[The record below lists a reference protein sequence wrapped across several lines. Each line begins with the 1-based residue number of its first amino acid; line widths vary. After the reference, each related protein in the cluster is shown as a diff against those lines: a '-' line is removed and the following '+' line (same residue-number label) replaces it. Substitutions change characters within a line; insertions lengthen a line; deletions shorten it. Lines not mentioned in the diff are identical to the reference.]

1 MTIISKQLI
10 QDLLSNCKSYEDW
23 QNHIHEKWKLFL
35 EKWPLFDLPQKLST
49 AESLKEFLETIDNT
63 VLEFGLTTHLEKGG
77 CAIDLQKNKDAQHL
91 IVEVAKKAADGSYKV
106 ARSKS
111 LNPEQFSTYRI
122 CILYQPLEK
131 AYLVPVCSNQDAERL
146 AKSSSQSTSYN
157 SLASLNKSASKNW
170 AATMYR
176 YFADTLPV
184 WTDLELESREYDL
197 AVALKVLR
205 ARKNV
210 VLQGA
215 PGCGKTYGIPEIV
228 TRLCGVLG
236 SDTSRANVVDKYKE
250 LVVNKQVF
258 FTTFHPSLDY
268 EDFVEGYKPIEHSDG
283 DGSNNAPANQGE
295 FELRNGIFLTACA
308 AARDQNDSTTTT
320 SKDSKNRARH
330 LETDGETRA
339 WIYSV
344 DEQTQKESFNRKNAN
359 EPSAIGTIRQLFNV
373 LDFDLTLEN
382 KSAVEEW
389 VNKKNQL
396 IDDDDSDNTTLSK
409 FFHNPRKGH
418 LVVSFC
424 GSNRINAI
432 GQVLDDHVEVAIIN
446 ERTSQYLLTRKVR
459 WFFLNETTTSI
470 ESNTKSNEGISTEYY
485 YTGQIRRKNFCS
497 LDQKISVSQLKSIL
511 SDRKL
516 IAQSVTKPVVVVI
529 DEINRGNIAKILG
542 ELITLIETD
551 KRGDISI
558 TLPYSRKPFTVPSN
572 LYIIGTMNTA
582 DRSIG
587 GIDYALRRRFSFV
600 RVRPHCISIEANESH
615 EKNETNFGF
624 AKNLFEKV
632 SELFVEKI
640 PTAPS
645 APIKRNEKYLS
656 EAYYPE
662 DVWPGHSYFITS
674 DRCDIKYR
682 WYYEIRP
689 LLEEYIRDGVL
700 KSEAIEELQRIEDGL
715 STNENS

>member
-1 MTIISKQLI
+1 MTDISKQLI
-10 QDLLSNCKSYEDW
+10 QDLLNNCKNSEDW
-23 QNHIHEKWKLFL
+23 QNHINEKWKLFL
-35 EKWPLFDLPQKLST
+35 KKWPLADLPQKLATSE
-49 AESLKEFLETIDNT
+49 ALKEFLADVDKT
-63 VLEFGLTTHLEKGG
+63 VLEFGLTTHLERGG
-77 CAIDLQKNKDAQHL
+77 CAIDLQNNNDAQRT
-91 IVEVAKKAADGSYKV
+91 IVEIAKKSADRSFKV
-106 ARSKS
+106 RRTQI
-111 LNPEQFSTYRI
+111 LIPEQFSIYRI
-122 CILYQPLEK
+122 AILYQSIEK
-131 AYLVPVCSNQDAERL
+131 PYLVPVCSNQDSNRL
-146 AKSSSQSTSYN
+146 GKSISKSPSN
-157 SLASLNKSASKNW
+157 SLFNLNKIVKNW
-170 AATMYR
+170 SATIYK
-176 YFADTLPV
+176 YFVDTLPV

-236 SDTSRANVVDKYKE
+236 SDTSRSNVVEKYKE
-250 LVVNKQVF
+250 LVNKQVF

-268 EDFVEGYKPIEHSDG
+268 EDFVEGYKPKEHSDA
-283 DGSNNAPANQGE
+283 DGSNNTPANQGE

-308 AARDQNDSTTTT
+308 AARDQNGSTLAT
-320 SKDSKNRARH
+320 SKDSKSPSEH
-330 LETDGETRA
+330 LVTDGETSA

-344 DEQTQKESFNRKNAN
+344 DEQTQKNSFNRKNI
-359 EPSAIGTIRQLFNV
+359 SDSSTTGTIQQLFNIS
-373 LDFDLTLEN
+373 DFNLPLET
-382 KSAVEEW
+382 KSDVEQW

-396 IDDDDSDNTTLSK
+396 NEDDDSDNTTLSK

-424 GSNRINAI
+424 GANRINAI
-432 GQVLDDHVEVAIIN
+432 GQVLDDHVEIISIDEN
-446 ERTSQYLLTRKVR
+446 SGQYLLTRKVR
-459 WFFLNETTTSI
+459 WYFVNEI
-470 ESNTKSNEGISTEYY
+470 SNTTENNKNVAEGISTEYY
-485 YTGQIRRKNFCS
+485 YTGQIRRKNFCN
-497 LDQKISVSQLKSIL
+497 LDQKISVSQLRSIL

-516 IAQSVTKPVVVVI
+516 IAQSETKPVIVVI
-529 DEINRGNIAKILG
+529 DEINRGNIAKIFG
-542 ELITLIETD
+542 ELITLIESD

-600 RVRPHCISIEANESH
+600 RVRPHCISFGENKSQD
-615 EKNETNFGF
+615 KNETDFRF
-624 AKNLFEKV
+624 AKDLFIDV

-640 PTAPS
+640 PADPS
-645 APIKRNEKYLS
+645 TPIKPNEKFLS

-674 DRCDIKYR
+674 EKCDIKYR

-700 KSEAIEELQRIEDGL
+700 KPAAIEELQKIEEKL
-715 STNENS
+715 FSNENS